1 VTVFKEYY
9 EMTGAAALKLARAH
23 ADKQQKA
30 RDAHW
35 KLINELKA
43 DGYRPSHEGRIKTLL
58 FAPPSGANAKSAVP
72 PGMRYVGKD
81 VVDGKIR
88 LEYAPARN
96 TKSGRELAKK
106 FSEVDR
112 IESWSSFA
120 DAFGKFE
127 GRSPIGEGSGSR
139 TGFLIYHCHGVHV
152 RKPRER
158 FFLVYPREL
167 KDKWKAPPGLK
178 LVRESDMLR
187 AIEDH
192 NAVVDRKKKK
202 VAA

>member
-1 VTVFKEYY
+1 MTVFKEYY
-9 EMTGAAALKLARAH
+9 EITGAAGIKLARAH
-23 ADKQQKA
+23 AAKQQA
-30 RDAHW
+30 ACDAHW
-35 KLINELKA
+35 KLVKEFKA
-43 DGYRPSHEGRIKTLL
+43 DGYRPSHEGRVKTLL
-58 FAPPSGANAKSAVP
+58 FTPQLDAKLPRVVP

-88 LEYAPARN
+88 LEYVPSRN
-96 TKSGRELAKK
+96 TKSGSELAKK
-106 FSEVDR
+106 FAEVDR

-139 TGFLIYHCHGVHV
+139 TGFVIYHCHGIHV

-167 KDKWKAPPGLK
+167 KDKWRPPKGVK

-187 AIEDH
+187 AIEDY
-192 NAVVDRKKKK
+192 NAAAKKKARK
-202 VAA
+202 